1 MSEKVLN
8 ILKANLWN
16 VATMNANE
24 VNVVPMGFKTVT
36 PDGKLLIGDIFMETT
51 VNNIKENGK
60 ISVSA
65 FDSKTSE
72 GYQVNGTAEY
82 VTEGPILD
90 QMVEAAK
97 KVFPHPVVVKGVVV
111 ITPDKYIV
119 TTPGPDNKKEI

>member
-1 MSEKVLN
+1 MSENVLK

-16 VATMNANE
+16 VATMNDKE

-51 VNNIKENGK
+51 VNNIKANGK

-65 FDSKTSE
+65 FDPKTSE
-72 GYQVNGTAEY
+72 GYQVKGTAEY
-82 VTEGPILD
+82 VTEGPILEK
-90 QMVEAAK
+90 MIETSK

-111 ITPDKYIV
+111 MTPEKYIV

>member
-1 MSEKVLN
+1 MSEQVLN
-8 ILKANLWN
+8 ILKANIWN
-16 VATMNANE
+16 VATMNDNE

-51 VNNIKENGK
+51 VNNIKANGK
-60 ISVSA
+60 ISISA
-65 FDSKTSE
+65 FDPKTSE
-72 GYQVNGTAEY
+72 GYQVKGTAEY

-90 QMVEAAK
+90 KMTETAK

-111 ITPDKYIV
+111 MTPNKYIV